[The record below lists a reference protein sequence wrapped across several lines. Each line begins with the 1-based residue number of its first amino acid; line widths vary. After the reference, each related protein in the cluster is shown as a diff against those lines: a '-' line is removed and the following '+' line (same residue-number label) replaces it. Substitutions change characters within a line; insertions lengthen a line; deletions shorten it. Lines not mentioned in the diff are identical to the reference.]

1 MKLVK
6 GKGLLFIWLA
16 LGIIIV
22 MALLLLWRGLRGQGF
37 RMLATHRVKALL
49 DRTPAQRQ
57 GDFTNIIFL
66 HHSTGRNLI
75 NQGGVRERLTEAGFQ
90 FWDHDYN
97 WEGLIRP
104 DGTRTGYSYGIPDD
118 NTDPDGLARLFAQRV
133 YPWPL
138 NALSGL
144 MQHEVIAF
152 KSCFPASNISSD
164 EQLEQYKTWY
174 RGMREVMDR
183 YPDHIFIAMTPP
195 PLNPAATDAE
205 TAARARAFAD
215 WLKSDEF
222 LAGHPNVFTF
232 DFFDLLAEGDPSAPD
247 FNMLR
252 AEYRDG
258 EDSHPNELANQTVG
272 PFFADFIVEAVQI
285 YRARLAGEGGTP

>member
-1 MKLVK
+1 MR
-6 GKGLLFIWLA
+6 GRRTLLIWLA
-16 LGIIIV
+16 LGVVIIV
-22 MALLLLWRGLRGQGF
+22 ALILLWQGLRGQGF

-49 DRTPAQRQ
+49 DRTPAQQR
-57 GDFTNIIFL
+57 GDFTNVIFL

-75 NQGGVRERLTEAGFQ
+75 NQGGVRERLTAAGFQ

-118 NTDPDGLARLFAQRV
+118 NTDPDGLARLFAQHI

-152 KSCFPASNISSD
+152 KSCFPASNITSQ
-164 EQLEQYKTWY
+164 EQLQQYKTWY
-174 RGMREVMDR
+174 LGMREVMDR
-183 YPDHIFIAMTPP
+183 YPDHVFIVITPP

-205 TAARARAFAD
+205 TAARARAFAN

-232 DFFDLLAEGDPSAPD
+232 DFFDLLAEGDPSVPD

-252 AEYRDG
+252 AEYREG
-258 EDSHPNELANQTVG
+258 EDSHPNKLANQTVG
-272 PFFADFIVEAVQI
+272 PLFADFIVEAVQT
-285 YRARLAGEGGTP
+285 YRARLAGGGKTP